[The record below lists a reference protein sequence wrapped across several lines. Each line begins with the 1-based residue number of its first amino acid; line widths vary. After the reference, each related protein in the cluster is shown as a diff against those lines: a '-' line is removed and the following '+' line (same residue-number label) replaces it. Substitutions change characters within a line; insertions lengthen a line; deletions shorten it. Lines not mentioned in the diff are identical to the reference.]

1 MSNNQFAGL
10 PNNKFGN
17 AFDLSSLKAPAAGQ
31 ADLAYS
37 KVVTQANLVAEFV
50 KESNNKVVVLLC
62 WSPRSAQAK
71 EILEILGKLESADK
85 NSWLLGT
92 VNVDT
97 QAAVAQALQVQ
108 SVPVAI
114 AIIQEQMIPLFESV
128 PPLDQVRL
136 VINKLLELAAGKG
149 IGSAP
154 ENSAVVETPMEPE
167 EEAAYA
173 AMEKGDYAA
182 AKAAYQGWLKRKPN
196 DPVAT
201 IGLAQADLMNRING
215 LDFAL
220 TLKSSKAD
228 DLTSQLMCADIEIAQ
243 GDYEAAFNRLISAV
257 KSFSAEDRDK
267 AKAHLLGLFNLV
279 DPADP
284 RLVKARGQL
293 ASALF

>member
-1 MSNNQFAGL
+1 MSKNPFAGL

-17 AFDLSSLKAPAAGQ
+17 AFDLSSLKAPAAGESTI
-31 ADLAYS
+31 AYG
-37 KVVTQANLVAEFV
+37 KEVTQANLVSDFV
-50 KESNNKVVVLLC
+50 KESNSKVVVLLC

-71 EILEILGKLESADK
+71 EILEILGKLESADQ
-85 NSWLLGT
+85 NTWLLGT
-92 VNVDT
+92 VNVDA

-108 SVPVAI
+108 SVPVAM
-114 AIIQEQMIPLFESV
+114 AIIQEQVIPLFESV

-149 IGSAP
+149 IGKVP
-154 ENSAVVETPMEPE
+154 DNSAVVETPMEPE

-196 DPVAT
+196 DPIAT

-215 LDFAL
+215 LDFVL
-220 TLKSSKAD
+220 TLKNSKLD

-243 GDYEAAFNRLISAV
+243 GDYESAFNRLIAAV
-257 KSFSAEDRDK
+257 KSFKADDRDK
-267 AKAHLLGLFNLV
+267 AKAHLLQLFNLV

>member
-1 MSNNQFAGL
+1 MSKNPFAGL

-17 AFDLSSLKAPAAGQ
+17 AFDLSSLKAPSPS
-31 ADLAYS
+31 DLPTYG
-37 KVVTQANLVAEFV
+37 KVVTQTNLVAEFV
-50 KESNNKVVVLLC
+50 KESNNQVVVLLC

-71 EILEILGKLESADK
+71 EILEMLGKLQAADK
-85 NSWLLGT
+85 NTWLLGT

-97 QAAVAQALQVQ
+97 EAAVAQALQVQ

-114 AIIQEQMIPLFESV
+114 AIIQEQIIPLFESV
-128 PPLDQVRL
+128 PPIDQVRL

-154 ENSAVVETPMEPE
+154 ENIAPTEIPMEPE

-182 AKAAYQGWLKRKPN
+182 AKASYQAWLKRKPN
-196 DPVAT
+196 DPIAT

-220 TLKSSKAD
+220 TLRNAKPD

-243 GDYEAAFNRLISAV
+243 GDYEAAFNRLIAAV
-257 KSFSAEDRDK
+257 KSFAGDDRDK
-267 AKAHLLGLFNLV
+267 AKNHLLSLFNLV

>member
-1 MSNNQFAGL
+1 
-10 PNNKFGN
+10 
-17 AFDLSSLKAPAAGQ
+17 
-31 ADLAYS
+31 
-37 KVVTQANLVAEFV
+37 
-50 KESNNKVVVLLC
+50 LLC

-71 EILEILGKLESADK
+71 EILEILGKLESADQ
-85 NSWLLGT
+85 NVWLLGT

-149 IGSAP
+149 IGKAA

-182 AKAAYQGWLKRKPN
+182 AKAAFQGWLKRKPN

-215 LDFAL
+215 LDFMS
-220 TLKSSKAD
+220 TLKNSKSD
-228 DLTSQLMCADIEIAQ
+228 DLTSQMMCADIEIAQ
-243 GDYEAAFNRLISAV
+243 GDYEAAFNRLIAAV
-257 KSFSAEDRDK
+257 KSFTANDRDQ
-267 AKAHLLGLFNLV
+267 AKAHLLQLFNLV